1 MGIKPSIIFTIF
13 LLAILSTAAL
23 AQQTIVVSPM
33 NQHGWYQPDTR
44 PGGNVSFV
52 TDMTAPEGNG
62 ALELTTDPSLTAKA
76 QYMHDTVTPL
86 TDITELSY
94 WTKQNLGSPP
104 VADPSYQLA
113 TCTGGVVGGMCMG
126 FTTFVFE
133 PYQGGEAAVAPG
145 TWQQWDV
152 DMGLFW
158 SSRTVTCGVVPIP
171 GTPGGPATYTLSAIQ
186 AACPNA
192 VIVQFGVN
200 IGTNNPMYNVETD
213 LFDFNGTTYDFEPFQ
228 VVKNKEECK
237 DGGWRTL
244 TREDGTPFRNQ
255 GDCVSY
261 ANHH

>member
-1 MGIKPSIIFTIF
+1 MGIRSSILFTIF
-13 LLAILSTAAL
+13 LLAISSAGAL
-23 AQQTIVVSPM
+23 AQDTIVVSPL

-44 PGGNVSFV
+44 PGGQVTFV
-52 TDMTAPEGNG
+52 ADMSAPEGNG
-62 ALELTTDPSLTAKA
+62 ALKLTTDATLTAKA

-86 TDITELSY
+86 ANITELGY
-94 WTKQNLGSPP
+94 WTKQNVGSPA
-104 VADPSYQLA
+104 VADPSYQLV

-133 PYQGGEAAVAPG
+133 PYQGGEGAVVPG

-152 DMGLFW
+152 DTGLFW
-158 SSRTVTCGVVPIP
+158 SSRSVMCSNGPIV

-186 AACPNA
+186 AACPTA
-192 VIVQFGVN
+192 VVVQFGVN

-228 VVKNKEECK
+228 VVKNKDECK

-244 TREDGTPFRNQ
+244 TQEDGTPFRNQ

-261 ANHH
+261 ANHN